1 VLTAI
6 ASSDRVGYLPP
17 ELEMAAAV
25 VVVALA
31 DLHRRETRQDT
42 ATEIRAGG
50 LEPWLL
56 LLEAYPTVAARVRAR
71 VEAAVAAVPQ
81 GDDGLLTGAE
91 TGRFDAR

>member
-1 VLTAI
+1 MLTAL

-17 ELEMAAAV
+17 EQDLAAAV
-25 VVVALA
+25 VVVALD

-42 ATEIRAGG
+42 ASEIRGGG

-56 LLEAYPTVAARVRAR
+56 LEAYPVVAARVRAR
-71 VEAAVAAVPQ
+71 VEAAVTAVPQ

-91 TGRFDAR
+91 TGRFNAR